1 MNLSN
6 VFVTEKQ
13 KDFLE
18 LIIHT
23 DAANSIGGEKGE
35 LGNAVQWCIDACM
48 KIEALYDVDA
58 CYVGNFDIR
67 LPEHDPTATNTEAI
81 KRGMSN
87 VYWNN
92 AQIMTQEQFTNWMCE
107 KAKLS
112 EPKVE
117 EGTESVV

>member
-13 KDFLE
+13 KDFLD

-35 LGNAVQWCIDACM
+35 LGNSVQWCIDACM
-48 KIEALYDVDA
+48 KIEETYGIDA
-58 CYVGNFDIR
+58 CYVGFNDVRIHENNPDQHADGLR
-67 LPEHDPTATNTEAI
+67 KA
-81 KRGMSN
+81 MSI

-92 AQIMTQEQFTNWMCE
+92 ARNMTQEEFTKWICQ
-107 KAKLS
+107 KA
-112 EPKVE
+112 E
-117 EGTESVV
+117 